1 MSSKSW
7 QYPFLLYFW
16 QDKLGGQVL
25 QNLVSCVMCLE
36 NVLVNIFMSS
46 DLIDFVVL
54 RDHVAVYGRR
64 EMKFDVKTPG

>member
-1 MSSKSW
+1 
-7 QYPFLLYFW
+7 
-16 QDKLGGQVL
+16 
-25 QNLVSCVMCLE
+25 MCLE
-36 NVLVNIFMSS
+36 NVFVNIFMSS